1 MIYCLVN
8 LTKSLLVPKQI
19 YFFAALLW
27 AGVIAFF
34 CLVQLNNV
42 PLGNV
47 SNLDKLVHVF
57 LHFVLTILCFLFFQ
71 KYKNDINSLKPIIIS
86 FLFSVFFGIGIEIA
100 QELLTTTRHAD
111 VFDVLANLSG
121 ATLGVAFILLFDLKT
136 KVR

>member
-19 YFFAALLW
+19 YLWAALLW

-34 CLVQLNNV
+34 CLVQFNNV

-47 SNLDKLVHVF
+47 SNLDKLVHAF
-57 LHFVLTILCFLFFQ
+57 FHFVLTILCFLFFQ
-71 KYKNDINSLKPIIIS
+71 KHTSDINSLKPILVS

-121 ATLGVAFILLFDLKT
+121 AILGVAFILLFDLKT

>member
-1 MIYCLVN
+1 MIYYLVI
-8 LTKSLLVPKQI
+8 LTKNLLVPKQI
-19 YFFAALLW
+19 YFLAALLW

-42 PLGNV
+42 PLGEV

-57 LHFVLTILCFLFFQ
+57 FHFVLTVLCFLFFQ
-71 KYKNDINSLKPIIIS
+71 KYTNALNSFKSIIIS

-100 QELLTTTRHAD
+100 QELFTTTRHAD

-121 ATLGVAFILLFDLKT
+121 AILGVAVVILLDLKT
-136 KVR
+136 KIR

>member
-1 MIYCLVN
+1 MIYYLVI
-8 LTKSLLVPKQI
+8 LTKNLLVPKQI
-19 YFFAALLW
+19 YFLAALLW

-42 PLGNV
+42 PLGEV

-57 LHFVLTILCFLFFQ
+57 FHFVLTVLCFLFFQ
-71 KYKNDINSLKPIIIS
+71 KYANALNSLKPIILS

-121 ATLGVAFILLFDLKT
+121 AILGVAVVILLDLKT
-136 KVR
+136 KSR

>member
-1 MIYCLVN
+1 MIYYLAN
-8 LTKSLLVPKQI
+8 HTKNSLVPKQL
-19 YFFAALLW
+19 FFLAALLW

-57 LHFVLTILCFLFFQ
+57 FHFVLTVLCFLFLQ
-71 KYKNDINSLKPIIIS
+71 KYTNAVNSLKPIIIP
-86 FLFSVFFGIGIEIA
+86 FLFSIFFGIGIEIA
-100 QELLTTTRHAD
+100 QELFTTTRHAD

-121 ATLGVAFILLFDLKT
+121 AILGVAGIILFDLKT
-136 KVR
+136 KFK

>member
-1 MIYCLVN
+1 MIYYLAN
-8 LTKSLLVPKQI
+8 HTKSLLVPKLI
-19 YFFAALLW
+19 YFFVALLW

-34 CLVQLNNV
+34 CLVQLNDV

-57 LHFVLTILCFLFFQ
+57 FHFVLTILCFLFFQ
-71 KYKNDINSLKPIIIS
+71 KHTNDINGLKPIIVS

-121 ATLGVAFILLFDLKT
+121 ATLGVGFILLFDLKT